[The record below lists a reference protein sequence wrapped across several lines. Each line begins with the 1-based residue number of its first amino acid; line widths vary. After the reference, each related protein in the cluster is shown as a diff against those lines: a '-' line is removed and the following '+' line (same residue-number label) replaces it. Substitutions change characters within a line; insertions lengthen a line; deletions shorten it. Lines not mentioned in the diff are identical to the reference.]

1 MISFKHV
8 TKSYDGDKKAVNDV
22 SFEVESGEIVIFL
35 GPSGCGKTTLLRMV
49 NKLVHLS
56 SGEIYVDGQ
65 SISELDNIE
74 LRRKIGYVIQSNG
87 LFPNMNIEDNVMV
100 VPDLLKWGSK
110 KKKARYNELMNLVG
124 LDPKEFRKRYPSELS
139 GGQQQRVGVARALAA
154 DPPLMLMDEPFGA
167 LDPLIREH
175 IQDEFLEIQRKVKKT
190 ILFVSHDIDEAIR
203 MADKIVLMRDGEI
216 MQYGTPSEIL
226 MKPNSEYVS
235 DFIGKD
241 RAIKMLSLHTIQE
254 LNDDIGLLECKE
266 DIADSKQIYLHADLK
281 NTLSMLLNQEAE
293 QVCVYDDENKIR
305 GAITI
310 DLVQQFLH
318 VKLGKKR
325 NAVQEAVVT
334 G

>member
-1 MISFKHV
+1 
-8 TKSYDGDKKAVNDV
+8 
-22 SFEVESGEIVIFL
+22 
-35 GPSGCGKTTLLRMV
+35 
-49 NKLVHLS
+49 
-56 SGEIYVDGQ
+56 
-65 SISELDNIE
+65 
-74 LRRKIGYVIQSNG
+74 
-87 LFPNMNIEDNVMV
+87 MNIEDNVMV

-110 KKKARYNELMNLVG
+110 KKKARYEELMNLVG
-124 LDPKEFRKRYPSELS
+124 LDPKEFRKRYPGELS

-254 LNDDIGLLECKE
+254 LNDAIGLLECKE
-266 DIADSKQIYLHADLK
+266 DITDSKQIYLHADLK

-325 NAVQEAVVT
+325 NAVHEAVVT

>member
-8 TKSYDGDKKAVNDV
+8 TKSYDGNKKAVNDV

-100 VPDLLKWGSK
+100 VPDLLKWGNK
-110 KKKARYNELMNLVG
+110 KKKARYEELMNLVG
-124 LDPKEFRKRYPSELS
+124 LDPKEFRKRYPGELS

-254 LNDDIGLLECKE
+254 LNDAIGLLACKE
-266 DIADSKQIYLHADLK
+266 DIADSKQIHLHADLK

-318 VKLGKKR
+318 VKLGKQR
-325 NAVQEAVVT
+325 NAVHEAVVT

>member
-1 MISFKHV
+1 MITFKNV
-8 TKSYDGDKKAVNDV
+8 TKSYNGEQIAVKDV
-22 SFEVESGEIVIFL
+22 SFEVNEGEIVIFL

-49 NKLVHLS
+49 NKLVSLTEGDIQID
-56 SGEIYVDGQ
+56 GEN
-65 SISELDNIE
+65 ISELNNIE

-87 LFPNMNIEDNVMV
+87 LFPNMNIEDNIMV
-100 VPDLLKWGSK
+100 VPDLLKWSNK
-110 KKKARYNELMNLVG
+110 KKKERYIELMNLVG
-124 LDPKEFRKRYPSELS
+124 LDPKEFRKRYPNELS

-203 MADKIVLMRDGEI
+203 MADKIVLMREGEI

-226 MKPNSEYVS
+226 MKPNSSYVA

-241 RAIKMLSLHTIQE
+241 RAIKMLSLHTVAE
-254 LNDDIGLLECKE
+254 LHKEIGLMDCKE
-266 DIADSKQIYLHADLK
+266 EIADSKRIGLQSDLK
-281 NTLSMLLNQEAE
+281 NTLSILLNQEAE
-293 QVCVYDDENKIR
+293 QVCIYDKDDNVL

-310 DLVQQFLH
+310 ELVQKYLH
-318 VKLGKKR
+318 FKLGKQR
-325 NAVQEAVVT
+325 TAIEEVAPN
-334 G
+334 

>member
-1 MISFKHV
+1 MITFKNV
-8 TKSYDGDKKAVNDV
+8 TKSYNGDHKAVNNV
-22 SFEVESGEIVIFL
+22 SFEVNDGEIVIFL

-49 NKLVHLS
+49 NKLVPLTDGDIQID
-56 SGEIYVDGQ
+56 GEN
-65 SISELDNIE
+65 ISELNNIE

-87 LFPNMNIEDNVMV
+87 LFPNMNIEDNVWV
-100 VPDLLKWGSK
+100 VPDLLKWSNK
-110 KKKARYNELMNLVG
+110 KKKERYTELMNLVG
-124 LDPKEFRKRYPSELS
+124 LDPKEFRKRYPNELS

-203 MADKIVLMRDGEI
+203 MADKIVLMREGEI

-226 MKPNSEYVS
+226 MKPNSSYVA

-241 RAIKMLSLHTIQE
+241 RAIKMLSLHTVEE
-254 LNDDIGLLECKE
+254 LEKEIGLIACNEE
-266 DIADSKQIYLHADLK
+266 IADSKQIALHSDLK
-281 NTLSMLLNQEAE
+281 NTLSILLNQEAE
-293 QVCVYDDENKIR
+293 QVCIYDDNNTVR

-310 DLVQQFLH
+310 DLVQQYLH
-318 VKLGKKR
+318 FKLGKQKHGT
-325 NAVQEAVVT
+325 EEVVAN
-334 G
+334 